1 MYHIHIF
8 LNFYFNFS
16 VFPNSRRST
25 TVGPSLKIGRTVPTN
40 RLRDVNNPPKD
51 HGRLRA
57 GERPR
62 VNVLRRI
69 AGQFE
74 EMIDVISDEVKLHSL
89 ENHEGK
95 NIQLPPEKLELVN
108 SIQTQIIKES
118 LDSGLSYKIPA
129 IRKLTPMLNIGK
141 KIIDFDTRISDAVE
155 LNWTLHQKAEKLANE
170 EMKNASDLKHLQA
183 CKHAIDKFIR
193 EVIYPTLA
201 TIESQKELLKAADT
215 KIVEIATMFEG
226 FAGYKF

>member
-1 MYHIHIF
+1 
-8 LNFYFNFS
+8 
-16 VFPNSRRST
+16 
-25 TVGPSLKIGRTVPTN
+25 
-40 RLRDVNNPPKD
+40 
-51 HGRLRA
+51 
-57 GERPR
+57 
-62 VNVLRRI
+62 
-69 AGQFE
+69 
-74 EMIDVISDEVKLHSL
+74 MIDVISDEVNLHSL

-95 NIQLPPEKLELVN
+95 TTQLPPEKLELVN
-108 SIQTQIIKES
+108 SIQAQIIKES

-141 KIIDFDTRISDAVE
+141 KIIDLDTRISDAVE
-155 LNWTLHQKAEKLANE
+155 LNWTLHQKAEKLTNE
-170 EMKNASDLKHLQA
+170 EMKNDSDLKHLQA